1 MYNCE
6 EVIMELNQEELFIL
20 SQVYEDSM
28 DKKSIIE
35 ELSSIDEEGNFLKE
49 LILKIDALSE
59 ENLKTVLEK
68 GIESLSFSL
77 EDVKKY

>member
-1 MYNCE
+1 
-6 EVIMELNQEELFIL
+6 MELNQEELFIL